1 MNNTVKKILKGVGIT
16 LIVGTLSGYAVFAWV
31 IADKYYENKMCNNV
45 IVKIEDFDR
54 YQFLSEATVYKALKN
69 ANLNPVGKDVTHSMA
84 DRMEKCVKNI
94 NVVRNA
100 ICYVRSNGDVIIIV
114 TQREPVYR
122 VITPKKTYYVDSDRK
137 TMPVASTFASML
149 PLVTGYV
156 TEEQATGD
164 VFDFI
169 EFIYADSF
177 WKNHIGQVNFTFD
190 GNIELITKIGA
201 EKIVIDNLNTYE
213 EKLAQVTRWYKQYP
227 DLAWSNRY
235 SVVDLRYNN
244 LIYCKKGDAQ

>member
-1 MNNTVKKILKGVGIT
+1 MNNIVKKILKGVGIT
-16 LIVGTLSGYAVFAWV
+16 LIVVTLSGYAVFAAI
-31 IADKYYENKMCNNV
+31 IADRYYEKKMCNSV

-54 YQFLSEATVYKALKN
+54 YQFITEATVYKALKE

-84 DRMEKCVKNI
+84 DRMERCVKEI

-122 VITPKKTYYVDSDRK
+122 VITPKKRYYVDSDRK
-137 TMPVASTFASML
+137 TMPVAGTFASML

-156 TEEQATGD
+156 TEDQATGEL
-164 VFDFI
+164 FDFI
-169 EFIYADSF
+169 EFLYTDPF
-177 WKNHIGQVNFTFD
+177 WKNHIGQVNLKSD

-201 EKIVIDNLNTYE
+201 EKIVIDNLNTYK
-213 EKLAQVTRWYKQYP
+213 EKLAQVIRWYQQYP
-227 DLAWSNRY
+227 DMAWSNKY